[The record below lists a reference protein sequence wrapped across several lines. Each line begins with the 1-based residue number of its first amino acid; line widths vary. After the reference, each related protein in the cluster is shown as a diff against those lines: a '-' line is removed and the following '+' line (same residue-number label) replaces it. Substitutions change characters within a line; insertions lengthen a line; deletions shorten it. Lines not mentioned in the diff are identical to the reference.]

1 MDFNCLQLKKEIKG
15 RSLKRDSSY
24 GDKRLKETVHYWDRL
39 TFHNVNDRHEFYSED
54 RAEISS
60 GSEII
65 QCARRDWKKEKW
77 KQGRGKLNWKH
88 GRKNGFDMKHQVF
101 EEDTDVEDFAEEDID
116 VGDFAE
122 EVALRPIVSDILRE
136 KKFDE
141 THYVA
146 PVVLLESFYWDTVSS
161 DDCGLRDYIR
171 EICTKL
177 DFEKDYAIV
186 YKIFE
191 EKGKKIIEDC
201 PGIRECVTETGNC
214 GGVANFLFE
223 GNTSTDEDDFNKLM
237 QELREEVPEDKVKLI
252 KIQANIGHVFTLICY
267 KQGDKTVVELIQ
279 AWQGKYSVKKSLNDA
294 GVKNIYS
301 LF

>member
-1 MDFNCLQLKKEIKG
+1 M
-15 RSLKRDSSY
+15 
-24 GDKRLKETVHYWDRL
+24 H
-39 TFHNVNDRHEFYSED
+39 
-54 RAEISS
+54 
-60 GSEII
+60 
-65 QCARRDWKKEKW
+65 CARLF
-77 KQGRGKLNWKH
+77 QT
-88 GRKNGFDMKHQVF
+88 FC
-101 EEDTDVEDFAEEDID
+101 A
-116 VGDFAE
+116 
-122 EVALRPIVSDILRE
+122 

-301 LF
+301 NSELADIFDAMHTDMTNETGRRFYDQVFLEADLKQGINKFEITHLDVKTLNERPGQYAERIASKELQS